1 MTKQPILFE
10 LEEDAET
17 PDVAQAAPVPDVLDR
32 GETERAAM
40 RTAAEWTARPPSR
53 LARWFW
59 AVVVAVLGAVV
70 SVAAWDFV
78 VSLLDR
84 WPLVGW
90 AVTVLLAVG
99 VLLGLAMAIRE
110 LAALSRLRRV
120 EGFRDQAVTARTGD
134 LVAARAFG
142 HKLSRFYEA
151 RPDLAWGRS
160 RFAERVD
167 EVMDADAVIDL
178 AEQELLVPLDQRA
191 LREVE
196 AAARQ
201 VATVTAL
208 VPLALAD
215 VFVAMVSSLR
225 MVRHIAEIYGG
236 RSGLL
241 GSWRL
246 TRAILA
252 HLVATGAVA
261 AGDDLLE
268 PVLGGSVLSKLS
280 RRFGEGVVNGALSA
294 RVGIA
299 AMEVCRPMP
308 FSEGRKPRAGAVI
321 RRALTGLFSKES
333 E

>member
-1 MTKQPILFE
+1 
-10 LEEDAET
+10 
-17 PDVAQAAPVPDVLDR
+17 
-32 GETERAAM
+32 
-40 RTAAEWTARPPSR
+40 
-53 LARWFW
+53 
-59 AVVVAVLGAVV
+59 VV

-84 WPLVGW
+84 WPLVGL

-120 EGFRDQAVTARTGD
+120 EGFRDEAVTARTAE
-134 LVAARAFG
+134 LVEARAFG
-142 HKLSRFYEA
+142 RKLSRFYEA

-167 EVMDADAVIDL
+167 EVMDADAVLDL

-215 VFVAMVSSLR
+215 VFVALVSSLR

-268 PVLGGSVLSKLS
+268 PVLGGAVLSKLS

-321 RRALTGLFSKES
+321 RRALTGLFSKDS